1 MPGSTKI
8 SFNLEMCRG
17 RTNMTMYIRTL
28 ILLLSFLYLINT
40 GAECYR
46 IKRAVMLSM
55 DPQPAVEC
63 LDRTTTEKNST
74 STVILTGTVQYCDV
88 IRAGS
93 YKCNIKIWRVMKGNS
108 LAMNLITIQKQGILT
123 SMYKKKYV
131 DVYGLGNSAFCKSN
145 VERADTRIFFLN
157 KLNNRLVVSASL
169 DRITLKNLENTQ
181 KVIEGKRIKEEPKK
195 PRDPCQEVLCG
206 YGASCQAVDEDTT
219 TCVCPPVSCS
229 ASPTTEDILAP
240 ICGSDGVTY
249 PNECRLRAAECM
261 AQHRIKIKATTSCE
275 AHRQAINFLR
285 TKPTRRRHGFRVP
298 PTESSLTTLKPT
310 EPVDDRLCSTVTCD
324 FNAACVV
331 RPSDDGSLAP
341 ECECPT
347 CENVAVEPVCGS
359 DQRSHR
365 SSCDLRRASCVEGRV
380 ITVVRNS
387 ACNPCDIFNIE
398 SGIFLPMCSG
408 SCTLDGNGEPQCC
421 ETLKC
426 AANET
431 ELVCGSDGNT
441 YENECSLRR
450 SACKTAKSITVIK
463 QGSCPTKKEMTAVR
477 GSLSIQADENCPG
490 NCDLQNKEFTDFLT
504 RMDTSVNQNLMS
516 QNNQDIDGK
525 TLGDFQITEV
535 RQGSAILLF
544 RAYSS
549 TTSQPIAVNSN
560 ANSNNE
566 WIYDRLYSDDNGAL
580 KVVARENGL
589 NLVTARNPRDD
600 FVVEDVCMDL
610 QCEHGAMCKITKSG
624 STLTP
629 SCSCENVGA
638 AESLP
643 VTHACKQATDGNG
656 VHRIFMNEAEARGE
670 SCTSNQILDF
680 KDICQE
686 APIDPCAE
694 IGGCSGVGE
703 ACIVMNGVGS
713 CQCITCGEEYQ
724 PVCTNDGQTFRSH
737 CEVRR
742 HNCLS
747 KTNLIILSI
756 GSCESQC
763 DDIKCWYGAQCE
775 VIAQGTTCVC
785 PTVCVKTYLPVC
797 GSDGQT
803 YSNECEM
810 VVAAC
815 PQKLEV
821 TVAHAGPCD
830 EPTHEGSGSG
840 AGDECGCLFGAS
852 CDTTIDDEDANCVCN
867 FNCEAIGVA
876 VCGSDGK
883 TYPNMCELEKAQ
895 CNQQTPISLV
905 SKGICKVGCV
915 QSRYGCCEDGTTPA
929 KGVARSGCPEKCLC
943 NEHGSY
949 GNACNPTTGQCVCR
963 PGVGGLR
970 CDRCRPGYW
979 NFRAL
984 AEKLF
989 TGCMSCRCHEFGST
1003 RDDCDQMTGRCSCKV
1018 GVTGLKC
1025 TDCVSDGS
1033 WVTSSVCD
1041 NAATAAPSAVSC
1053 EDLVCRVGQEC
1064 VEINNAFE
1072 CQCPSLT
1079 SCDNMDEAVVCGTN
1093 GITYADR
1100 CQLKVL
1106 ACKVGVNVTVA
1117 HEGACMSNLEPLV
1130 EGPIVRPPL
1139 VPVTIE
1145 TTRMVQITTTTHP
1158 VPVVEP
1164 EPTPN
1169 AKPEPEPTSKPE
1181 PEPEP
1186 TPNAKPE
1193 PTPKSEPEPE
1203 PTSKPEPEP
1212 EPTSNPEPEPTPNAK
1227 PEPTSNPEPEP
1238 ERTTKTPLVPKSEP
1252 ETLATS
1258 KATPATTVLPVPT
1271 TTLSVTKTPKTTAA
1285 TDEVECMYGDDED
1298 CGGSGSGEGEVDNT
1312 EAPSVIPEIPEVPTP
1327 AAVQFIG
1334 QGTFYSID
1342 GNSLRHSKSLDVP
1355 GSEEFINYSNL
1366 VEAEIMSLISNP
1378 PLLDSVRAV
1387 RISSFR
1393 SASIFWGGVIVTFE
1407 LHLTSGSDAGAIQD
1421 ALNAASSEN
1430 RYFTISELTGKQ
1442 NMFVHDAPYEP
1453 VLMEY
1458 DDYDI
1463 EPELYAER
1471 MLEEYTTPVPAL
1483 SNYTEDGPWTVPHF
1497 SGASYAEFRKVNA
1510 FSEITIQLKFRSAD
1524 PEGILFYSGQL
1535 NNGRDFISLAIN
1547 NGYVEFRFDMGSGML
1562 KLRSKRP
1569 INSTQWHTIV
1579 ARRIRRDGMLQVD
1592 ADPPVQGTSPGHA
1605 SGLNLDSNFF
1615 VGGFNT
1621 YLEDQR
1627 YQKQTGVDKG
1637 LTGCIEEVRIN
1648 ENQLNITSNSDHC
1661 VSTFRLAE
1669 CGASPCIPNPC
1680 QHSANCFITMQANI
1694 FTNKCECKD
1703 NYEGETCQ
1711 RENTGLS
1718 VKKKPNNPCSPN
1730 PCQGGAKC
1738 IEMPGEEEFTCK
1750 CPPGRSGSLCM
1761 TNQSA
1766 ALQGPSFMP
1775 AFAGDS
1781 YLELPSLGKDVRSIM
1796 SIEILFYSNQ
1806 PDGLIFYNGQK
1817 KSGKGDFVSL
1827 NLKNGFLE
1835 FKYNLGQGAANIR
1848 SANPVSLNEW
1858 HIVVLSR
1865 AMRTGDLSLD
1875 NFDPVYGTSPK
1886 AIPPVKN
1893 KSQHSFLDLKQ
1904 PMYVGGFPDGV
1915 KFNPEAGVTTGL
1927 SGALQKF
1934 QVNGVNLPI
1943 SPAGSVSYFNVIAFN
1958 AHTCYRNPCDNGGV
1972 CHPRGAEY
1980 MCVCLPYYTGD
1991 NCEQEHSTDLLQDEQ
2006 ATAIYLD
2013 GTTKIMY
2020 RNAVKAISRART
2032 HNNYEIVFRT
2042 TARHGLLLMVGKARE
2057 GVDYIA
2063 LAIHDGRLHLRF
2075 DLGSGPAHVISDQ
2088 QINNGEWTTVKVNRK
2103 MNIGSLQVNNGL
2115 IKTATSPGLTNHL
2128 NSDGMLWLGGVDYRP
2143 RGIGLYKSFFVPF
2156 VGCVASAKIHDESI
2170 DLRAD
2175 AFNSP
2180 VVRSCN
2186 GR

>member
-1 MPGSTKI
+1 M
-8 SFNLEMCRG
+8 
-17 RTNMTMYIRTL
+17 
-28 ILLLSFLYLINT
+28 
-40 GAECYR
+40 
-46 IKRAVMLSM
+46 
-55 DPQPAVEC
+55 
-63 LDRTTTEKNST
+63 
-74 STVILTGTVQYCDV
+74 
-88 IRAGS
+88 
-93 YKCNIKIWRVMKGNS
+93 
-108 LAMNLITIQKQGILT
+108 
-123 SMYKKKYV
+123 
-131 DVYGLGNSAFCKSN
+131 
-145 VERADTRIFFLN
+145 
-157 KLNNRLVVSASL
+157 
-169 DRITLKNLENTQ
+169 
-181 KVIEGKRIKEEPKK
+181 
-195 PRDPCQEVLCG
+195 LCG

-261 AQHRIKIKATTSCE
+261 AQHRIKIKATTSC
-275 AHRQAINFLR
+275 
-285 TKPTRRRHGFRVP
+285 
-298 PTESSLTTLKPT
+298 

-387 ACNPCDIFNIE
+387 ACT
-398 SGIFLPMCSG
+398 MCSG

-463 QGSCPTKKEMTAVR
+463 QGSCPTKNDSCKRFTEYTSRLVSCILNFVSAQR
-477 GSLSIQADENCPG
+477 LEGSQCNQSAYFSAYFIS
-490 NCDLQNKEFTDFLT
+490 F
-504 RMDTSVNQNLMS
+504 QNLMS

-525 TLGDFQITEV
+525 TLGDFQITE
-535 RQGSAILLF
+535 
-544 RAYSS
+544 
-549 TTSQPIAVNSN
+549 P
-560 ANSNNE
+560 
-566 WIYDRLYSDDNGAL
+566 
-580 KVVARENGL
+580 
-589 NLVTARNPRDD
+589 
-600 FVVEDVCMDL
+600 DVCMDL

-656 VHRIFMNEAEARGE
+656 VHRIFMNEAEAR
-670 SCTSNQILDF
+670 ILG
-680 KDICQE
+680 KYITE

-867 FNCEAIGVA
+867 FNCEAICMDTPL
-876 VCGSDGK
+876 CGSDGK

-905 SKGICKVGCV
+905 SKGICKGVATPPLSNQKKLIGCV

-1117 HEGACMSNLEPLV
+1117 HEGACMR
-1130 EGPIVRPPL
+1130 PIVRPPL

-1169 AKPEPEPTSKPE
+1169 AKPEPEPTF
-1181 PEPEP
+1181 
-1186 TPNAKPE
+1186 
-1193 PTPKSEPEPE
+1193 
-1203 PTSKPEPEP
+1203 
-1212 EPTSNPEPEPTPNAK
+1212 
-1227 PEPTSNPEPEP
+1227 
-1238 ERTTKTPLVPKSEP
+1238 
-1252 ETLATS
+1252 
-1258 KATPATTVLPVPT
+1258 PT
-1271 TTLSVTKTPKTTAA
+1271 TTLSVTKTPKTTADIYIYIIHTILTPIFPA

-1298 CGGSGSGEGEVDNT
+1298 CGGSGSGEGVIYFHVIYFHVKHLYESYCYNSPLLNCYCSKGRVVSHLH
-1312 EAPSVIPEIPEVPTP
+1312 SVSLCSKT
-1327 AAVQFIG
+1327 AVQFIG

-1407 LHLTSGSDAGAIQD
+1407 LHLTSGSDAGAIHFFLIKNSTIQKTFLFFIKFNLPSLI
-1421 ALNAASSEN
+1421 AHILFPLFWSGLCVSCVTVTSACFFIIHFFF
-1430 RYFTISELTGKQ
+1430 FTIC
-1442 NMFVHDAPYEP
+1442 
-1453 VLMEY
+1453 
-1458 DDYDI
+1458 
-1463 EPELYAER
+1463 
-1471 MLEEYTTPVPAL
+1471 L
-1483 SNYTEDGPWTVPHF
+1483 SNVAVKPILDENDTKINLSPKLLHHAHTLILSQKIKPNFPHPMFAPIDLHGRICTHYLLCLSSHCIFHCVQLLFCCSTVCCTYYIPDGPWTVPHF

-1711 RENTGLS
+1711 R
-1718 VKKKPNNPCSPN
+1718 KKPNNPCSPN

-1875 NFDPVYGTSPK
+1875 NFDPVYGTSPVSNM
-1886 AIPPVKN
+1886 I
-1893 KSQHSFLDLKQ
+1893 QHSFLDLKQ

-2020 RNAVKAISRART
+2020 RNAVKAISTHTLNLKISISFFFLFSSRART

-2088 QINNGEWTTVKVNRK
+2088 QINNGEWTTVKFHRK

>member
-1 MPGSTKI
+1 M
-8 SFNLEMCRG
+8 
-17 RTNMTMYIRTL
+17 
-28 ILLLSFLYLINT
+28 
-40 GAECYR
+40 
-46 IKRAVMLSM
+46 
-55 DPQPAVEC
+55 
-63 LDRTTTEKNST
+63 
-74 STVILTGTVQYCDV
+74 
-88 IRAGS
+88 
-93 YKCNIKIWRVMKGNS
+93 
-108 LAMNLITIQKQGILT
+108 
-123 SMYKKKYV
+123 
-131 DVYGLGNSAFCKSN
+131 
-145 VERADTRIFFLN
+145 
-157 KLNNRLVVSASL
+157 
-169 DRITLKNLENTQ
+169 
-181 KVIEGKRIKEEPKK
+181 
-195 PRDPCQEVLCG
+195 LCG

-261 AQHRIKIKATTSCE
+261 AQHRIKIKATTSC
-275 AHRQAINFLR
+275 
-285 TKPTRRRHGFRVP
+285 
-298 PTESSLTTLKPT
+298 

-463 QGSCPTKKEMTAVR
+463 QGSCPTKKDCQCPVR
-477 GSLSIQADENCPG
+477 KRHNLLSFSI
-490 NCDLQNKEFTDFLT
+490 K
-504 RMDTSVNQNLMS
+504 
-516 QNNQDIDGK
+516 
-525 TLGDFQITEV
+525 V
-535 RQGSAILLF
+535 RFIIF
-544 RAYSS
+544 F
-549 TTSQPIAVNSN
+549 
-560 ANSNNE
+560 E
-566 WIYDRLYSDDNGAL
+566 KKSDDNGAL
-580 KVVARENGL
+580 KVVARENDTYSASAWH
-589 NLVTARNPRDD
+589 NIYIQSCIQKP
-600 FVVEDVCMDL
+600 DVCMDL

-643 VTHACKQATDGNG
+643 VTHACKQATDGN
-656 VHRIFMNEAEARGE
+656 
-670 SCTSNQILDF
+670 
-680 KDICQE
+680 E

-867 FNCEAIGVA
+867 FNCEAICSGVA

-905 SKGICKVGCV
+905 SKGICKGRRCRDPPPFKPKKIGCV

-1117 HEGACMSNLEPLV
+1117 HEGACMR
-1130 EGPIVRPPL
+1130 PIVRPPL

-1271 TTLSVTKTPKTTAA
+1271 TTLSVTKTPKTTA
-1285 TDEVECMYGDDED
+1285 GDLK
-1298 CGGSGSGEGEVDNT
+1298 GPQFPLTKVK
-1312 EAPSVIPEIPEVPTP
+1312 
-1327 AAVQFIG
+1327 FIG

-1393 SASIFWGGVIVTFE
+1393 SASIFCIIVQIHFFF
-1407 LHLTSGSDAGAIQD
+1407 
-1421 ALNAASSEN
+1421 
-1430 RYFTISELTGKQ
+1430 FTICLSNVAVKPILDENDTKSKQ

-1463 EPELYAER
+1463 EPELCNLGC
-1471 MLEEYTTPVPAL
+1471 LELCAGGIKNECSTIGLTLWSPSLAKVFHFAANVKCTFATTTYNFPNLYVVSQVSSQIWSPRQTFIKHCFSLVLFAL
-1483 SNYTEDGPWTVPHF
+1483 TSFIYYIPDGPWTVPHF

-1711 RENTGLS
+1711 R
-1718 VKKKPNNPCSPN
+1718 KKPNNPCSPN

-1875 NFDPVYGTSPK
+1875 NFDPVYGTSP
-1886 AIPPVKN
+1886 
-1893 KSQHSFLDLKQ
+1893 SQHSFLDLKQ

-1991 NCEQEHSTDLLQDEQ
+1991 NCEQDLLQDEQ

-2088 QINNGEWTTVKVNRK
+2088 QINNGEWTTVKFHRK